1 MNENHKIIIIL
12 VSVPVVALLIMYMIS
27 GVKFSP
33 SFSAEEQKVF
43 NFSDEQTPQFAHR
56 KQLPVIRI
64 KSPIS
69 LSQNAE
75 RGFPKTSLVEMS
87 PPPDA
92 TGKRVSFILLHKK
105 RNLAIVDGKL
115 VHEGDL
121 LGNQKIAKIEK
132 DKILLKGREGEK
144 WLNLD

>member
-1 MNENHKIIIIL
+1 
-12 VSVPVVALLIMYMIS
+12 
-27 GVKFSP
+27 
-33 SFSAEEQKVF
+33 
-43 NFSDEQTPQFAHR
+43 
-56 KQLPVIRI
+56 
-64 KSPIS
+64 
-69 LSQNAE
+69 
-75 RGFPKTSLVEMS
+75 MS

>member
-1 MNENHKIIIIL
+1 
-12 VSVPVVALLIMYMIS
+12 MIS

-121 LGNQKIAKIEK
+121 LGYQ
-132 DKILLKGREGEK
+132 
-144 WLNLD
+144 